1 MSLCVC
7 VSELCIALSLQV
19 MFHIGEL
26 CRYLMAQPA
35 RPTDTQ
41 HCIRLAI
48 GNGLR
53 LQIWNQFQKR
63 FFIERI
69 IEFYG
74 STEGNVNVV
83 NYKGKP
89 GACGTV
95 SVILPFLNP
104 VKLLKVDEDGKH
116 VRDANGYCVLADIG
130 EIGEAVGHI
139 SVRLTHRRFD
149 GYEDKSATSKKVLRN
164 VFKLG
169 DEYFLSGDIMKMD
182 EEGYLYFCDRTGDTF
197 RWKGENVSTMEVE
210 GVIQQILDHRD
221 VTVYG
226 VEVAGME
233 GRAGMAA
240 IVGAEDTVDLAKLL
254 QQLSFSLPA
263 YAVPLFIRLSSA
275 ATTTGTLKLQKV
287 GLRNE
292 GYDLGKVS
300 DPLFFL
306 HPQLKAFVPLTSELE
321 AEIANGKIRL

>member
-1 MSLCVC
+1 
-7 VSELCIALSLQV
+7 

-41 HCIRLAI
+41 HCLRLAI

-53 LQIWNQFQKR
+53 LQIWKQFQKR

-74 STEGNVNVV
+74 STEGNVNVC

-89 GACGTV
+89 GACGIV
-95 SVILPFLNP
+95 SVIIPVLNP
-104 VKLLKVDEDGKH
+104 LKLLKVDENGKH
-116 VRDANGYCVLADIG
+116 VRNANGYCVLADVG
-130 EIGEAVGHI
+130 ERGEAVGQI

-149 GYEDKSATSKKVLRN
+149 GYEDKKATSKKVLRN
-164 VFKLG
+164 VLKPG
-169 DEYFLSGDIMKMD
+169 DEFFLSGDIMKMD
-182 EEGYLYFCDRTGDTF
+182 EEGYVYFCDRTGDTF

-226 VEVAGME
+226 VEVPGME
-233 GRAGMAA
+233 GRAGMAT
-240 IVGAEDTVDLAKLL
+240 IVGTEEAVNLAKLF
-254 QQLSFSLPA
+254 QQLFLSLPP
-263 YAVPLFIRLSSA
+263 YAIPLFIRLSSE

-287 GLRNE
+287 DLRKE
-292 GYDLGKVS
+292 GYGLESVS
-300 DPLFFL
+300 DPVFFL
-306 HPQLKAFVPLTSELE
+306 HPLLKAYVPLTAELQT
-321 AEIANGKIRL
+321 EIENGSIRL

>member
-1 MSLCVC
+1 MWCNWGV
-7 VSELCIALSLQV
+7 SLQV

-26 CRYLMAQPA
+26 CRYLMAQPS
-35 RPTDTQ
+35 RPMDTQ
-41 HCIRLAI
+41 HCLRLAI

-53 LQIWNQFQKR
+53 LQIWKQFQKR

-95 SVILPFLNP
+95 SVILSPLNP
-104 VKLLKVDEDGKH
+104 LKLLKVDENGKH
-116 VRDANGYCVLADIG
+116 VRNANGYCVLAGVG
-130 EIGEAVGHI
+130 ERGEAVGQI

-149 GYEDKSATSKKVLRN
+149 GYEDKKATSKKILRN
-164 VFKLG
+164 VFRPG

-182 EEGYLYFCDRTGDTF
+182 EEGYVYFCDRTGDTF

-210 GVIQQILDHRD
+210 GVIQHVLDHRD

-226 VEVAGME
+226 VEVPGME

-240 IVGAEDTVDLAKLL
+240 IVGTEETVDLAKLL
-254 QQLSFSLPA
+254 QQLSLSLPA
-263 YAVPLFIRLSSA
+263 YAIPLFVRLSSQ
-275 ATTTGTLKLQKV
+275 ATTTGTLKLKKV
-287 GLRNE
+287 ELRNE

-300 DPLFFL
+300 EPVFFL
-306 HPQLKAFVPLTSELE
+306 HPLLKAYVLLSTELQ
-321 AEIANGKIRL
+321 AEITNGSIRL

>member
-1 MSLCVC
+1 
-7 VSELCIALSLQV
+7 

-26 CRYLMAQPA
+26 CRYLMAQPN
-35 RPTDTQ
+35 RPTDAQ
-41 HCIRLAI
+41 HCLRLAI

-53 LQIWNQFQKR
+53 LQIWKQFQKR
-63 FFIERI
+63 FFINRI

-74 STEGNVNVV
+74 STEGNVNVC

-89 GACGTV
+89 GACGIL
-95 SVILPFLNP
+95 SVVLSFLNP
-104 VKLLKVDEDGKH
+104 IRLLKVDENGKYI
-116 VRDANGYCVLADIG
+116 RDANGYCIQAGID
-130 EIGEAVGHI
+130 EQGEAVGLI
-139 SVRLTHRRFD
+139 SNMLAHRRFD
-149 GYEDKSATSKKVLRN
+149 GYEDKSSTTKKVLRN
-164 VFKLG
+164 VFKAG

-210 GVIQQILDHRD
+210 GIVQHILDHRD

-226 VEVAGME
+226 VEVPGME

-240 IVGAEDTVDLAKLL
+240 IVGTVDTVNFTTLL
-254 QQLSFSLPA
+254 QQLSLSLPA
-263 YAVPLFIRLSSA
+263 YAIPLFIRLSSD
-275 ATTTGTLKLQKV
+275 ATTTGTLKLKKV

-292 GYDLGKVS
+292 GYNLDKVS

-306 HPQLKAFVPLTSELE
+306 HPHQKGYVPFTQQVCEELSS
-321 AEIANGKIRL
+321 GTLRV